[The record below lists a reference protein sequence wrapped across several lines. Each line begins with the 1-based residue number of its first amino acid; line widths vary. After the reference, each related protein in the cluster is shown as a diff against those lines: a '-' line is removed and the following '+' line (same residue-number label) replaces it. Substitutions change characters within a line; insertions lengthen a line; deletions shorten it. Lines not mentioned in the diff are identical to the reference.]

1 MRSIEAVGKTV
12 EEAINEGLEQLGV
25 DRSQVQVEV
34 IDEGNKGIFGLIGTK
49 LARVNLL
56 VNPSDRSLP
65 QEDKKAEDQVG
76 AAEKG
81 QWAQDFLNDLLSLM
95 GVQATVK
102 VANIGEVIELEISGE
117 NMGLIIGHRGQ
128 TLDAIQYL
136 TNITADKAGF
146 RGLKIIVDAED
157 YRLRRK
163 RSLENLAQ
171 RTAEKVIARRRRSV
185 LEPMSPQDRRI
196 IHLYLRDNQNVYTY
210 SEGEDPFR
218 KVVVDYKE

>member
-1 MRSIEAVGKTV
+1 MGKTV
-12 EEAINEGLEQLGV
+12 EEAINEGLEELGV

-56 VNPSDRSLP
+56 VNPSERALP
-65 QEDKKAEDQVG
+65 LEDKVVEDKAG
-76 AAEKG
+76 AVEKG
-81 QWAQDFLNDLLSLM
+81 QWAKGFLNNLLLLI
-95 GVQATVK
+95 GVQATVE
-102 VANIGEVIELEISGE
+102 VANINEIIDLEISGE

-136 TNITADKAGF
+136 TNIAADKAGF

-163 RSLENLAQ
+163 KSLETLAQ
-171 RTAEKVIARRRRSV
+171 RTAEKVVTRRRRSV